1 MRDLTIVLDD
11 VPGSLARLGNV
22 LGEAG
27 VNIEGGCAIT
37 DAVGTI
43 AHILVSDPSRARGLL
58 EANGFEVKEELEAI
72 SFYVSGD
79 DRPGIIGRYAGRI
92 AEAGVNIERMYLA
105 SGSRLAF
112 VTDDNARARAA
123 IRA

>member
-123 IRA
+123 VRA

>member
-37 DAVGTI
+37 DAVGTV
-43 AHILVSDPSRARGLL
+43 AHILVSDPARTRGLL

-112 VTDDNARARAA
+112 VTDDNAKARAA